1 MINSRKSG
9 NIYLETIRSI
19 HEKSFENLP
28 EYLMHAYQET
38 QDKETEHETCFI
50 RKYGYN
56 IGMHFSSIK
65 VNRLS
70 ASMHFTAC
78 VESRVN

>member
-1 MINSRKSG
+1 
-9 NIYLETIRSI
+9 
-19 HEKSFENLP
+19 
-28 EYLMHAYQET
+28 MHAYQET